1 MGSSRGRRSSGLS
14 VRFGD
19 SFGTSTAFLRMATPS
34 LFRNSA
40 LLSGLVTREQLDQA
54 VELVRLAS
62 VGPASATTTADDDD
76 AVAAKLV
83 ELGYVTSYQAHQLR
97 AGRTILNL
105 GPYLITDWIGQGG
118 MGQVFKAVHKMMGR
132 ECAVKILPSHK
143 ANPDT
148 IASFSRE
155 IRTQAQLDHP
165 HLVRAYDAGQD
176 GKVHYLV
183 TEYVP
188 GTDLRR
194 LVRTQGPLTMQQAAN
209 IVRQAAL
216 GLDYAHKRGLIH
228 RDVKPGN
235 ILVTPDGVAK
245 VSDLGL
251 AGFVQEGDSDPRSGK
266 IVGTA
271 DYLSPEQILTPRE
284 ITHACDIYSLGC
296 TLYYAVC
303 GKVPYPGGAARDKAR
318 RHCEE
323 TPWHPRRFNPELSE
337 EFVEV
342 IADMMEKDPAKR
354 IPTAADVVTRLD
366 PWASQESTLPEQL
379 MSKSRWAAPPIPTV
393 KDEDVLAEI
402 EPGGE
407 WGEMDSRSVES
418 ASQLSQLSQGHD
430 TASGARQDTKGPRSG
445 NRRKP
450 VAVAIV
456 DSPSARDSM
465 PAGLS
470 VAIALAIAIPASMLF
485 GAVLT
490 FALLRLLG

>member
-1 MGSSRGRRSSGLS
+1 M
-14 VRFGD
+14 
-19 SFGTSTAFLRMATPS
+19 TTPS
-34 LFRNSA
+34 VFRNSA
-40 LLSGLVTREQLDQA
+40 LVSGLVSKEQLDQA
-54 VELVRLAS
+54 SEQVRLAAI
-62 VGPASATTTADDDD
+62 GKEGGTTPSEDDD
-76 AVAAKLV
+76 ALAAKLV
-83 ELGYVTSYQAHQLR
+83 ELGFITSYQAHQLR
-97 AGRTILNL
+97 SGRTILHL

-132 ECAVKILPSHK
+132 ECAVKILPSQK
-143 ANPDT
+143 ANPES
-148 IASFSRE
+148 IANFQRE

-165 HLVRAYDAGQD
+165 YLVRAYDAGQD

-194 LVRTQGPLTMQQAAN
+194 LVRTQGPLTMQQAAS
-209 IVRQAAL
+209 IIHQAAQ
-216 GLDYAHKRGLIH
+216 GLEYAHRRGLIH

-251 AGFVQEGDSDPRSGK
+251 AGFVQEGDADPRSGK

-271 DYLSPEQILTPRE
+271 DYLSPEQIKTPRE
-284 ITHACDIYSLGC
+284 ITFVCDIYSLGC

-303 GKVPYPGGAARDKAR
+303 GKVPYPGGTARDKAR
-318 RHCEE
+318 RHCDE

-354 IPTAADVVTRLD
+354 IQSAAEVAARLE
-366 PWASQESTLPEQL
+366 PWSSDETTLPEQR
-379 MSKSRWAAPPIPTV
+379 MSKSRWAAPPLPTV

-402 EPGGE
+402 EPGGD
-407 WGEMDSRSVES
+407 WGDLDSRGLES
-418 ASQLSQLSQGHD
+418 ASQLSQLSQGGAD
-430 TASGARQDTKGPRSG
+430 TTSGSRQDTKGPRSPL
-445 NRRKP
+445 RRKKATP
-450 VAVAIV
+450 LPIAE
-456 DSPSARDSM
+456 SLPRDAM
-465 PAGLS
+465 TTGLS

-485 GAVLT
+485 GAILT

>member
-1 MGSSRGRRSSGLS
+1 MNGRM
-14 VRFGD
+14 
-19 SFGTSTAFLRMATPS
+19 TTPS
-34 LFRNSA
+34 VFRNSA
-40 LLSGLVTREQLDQA
+40 LVSGLVTKEQLDQA
-54 VELVRLAS
+54 IEQVRICAI
-62 VGPASATTTADDDD
+62 GKEGAQGAAEDDD
-76 AVAAKLV
+76 ALAAKLV
-83 ELGYVTSYQAHQLR
+83 ELGFVTSYQAHQLR
-97 AGRTILNL
+97 SGRTILHL

-132 ECAVKILPSHK
+132 ECAVKILPSQK
-143 ANPDT
+143 ANPET
-148 IASFSRE
+148 IANFQRE

-209 IVRQAAL
+209 IVRQAAT
-216 GLDYAHKRGLIH
+216 GHEYAQQRGLIH

-251 AGFVQEGDSDPRSGK
+251 AGFVQEGEADPRSGK

-271 DYLSPEQILTPRE
+271 DYLSPEQIKTPRE
-284 ITHACDIYSLGC
+284 ITSVCDIYSLGC

-303 GKVPYPGGAARDKAR
+303 GKVPYPGGTARDKAR
-318 RHCEE
+318 RHCDE

-342 IADMMEKDPAKR
+342 IADMMEKDPTKR
-354 IPTAADVVTRLD
+354 LQTAGEVAARLET
-366 PWASQESTLPEQL
+366 WANEDSVLPEQRL
-379 MSKSRWAAPPIPTV
+379 SKSRWAAPPIPTV

-402 EPGGE
+402 EPVGE
-407 WGEMDSRSVES
+407 WGDMDSRGVES
-418 ASQLSQLSQGHD
+418 ASQLSQLSQGGD
-430 TASGARQDTKGPRSG
+430 TASASRQDTKGPRVG
-445 NRRKP
+445 TRRRIATP
-450 VAVAIV
+450 LPLSEPTGSRQA
-456 DSPSARDSM
+456 M
-465 PAGLS
+465 TTGLS
-470 VAIALAIAIPASMLF
+470 VAISLAIAIPASMLF

-490 FALLRLLG
+490 FVLLRLLG